1 MEKVRE
7 MQTQFRRS
15 KLLPGMLIGLT
26 LAVIAGTILA
36 GCLRL
41 RERVR
46 SQIAGRDGETL
57 YAVARWQQLYAG
69 ESGDPTAGS
78 ITDPAQQFNLILRI
92 SELKGVLGIRLFT
105 PEGAFTGDAFPA
117 TITDAA
123 LTPGDLAQLK
133 ALKPVSHFYPAA
145 PLASL
150 DMLAGLENPTQRAPI
165 LEVNLPLH
173 AGDAG
178 PLAGVAQFLI
188 QGDSIAREYADLDR
202 HLFLQGGT
210 AFLVSGGVLALALA
224 LAFRAVA
231 RQTGRLMRANQ
242 ELLLAAKTSAV
253 GAVTSHLI
261 HGLKNPLSGLQGFVK
276 SHLSG
281 EGSGTDTDWQDAMDS
296 TQRMQALIGGVAR
309 VLEEQQTAEN
319 YEISLRELVEIISA
333 RMLPVARSAGVHFF
347 SKLTAEGTLSN
358 REANLAILILENL
371 IQNALQATPE
381 GKSVRLNVSRS
392 PGGIQC
398 DVQDEGPGLP
408 AELSARLFTPCR
420 STKKGGSGIG
430 LAISKQLAVQIGAL
444 LELKSNSP
452 DGCVFELT
460 LPRKIVAG
468 GDLISTVTTR
478 D

>member
-7 MQTQFRRS
+7 MQNQFRRS

-41 RERVR
+41 RGQVR
-46 SQIAGRDGETL
+46 AQIAGRDGETL
-57 YAVARWQQLYAG
+57 YAVARWKQLYSDELG
-69 ESGDPTAGS
+69 EPAESP
-78 ITDPAQQFNLILRI
+78 ITDPARQFNLILRI
-92 SELKGVLGIRLFT
+92 SQLKGVLGIRLFT
-105 PEGAFTGDAFPA
+105 PDGAFTGDAFPA

-123 LTPGDLAQLK
+123 LTTGDLAQLK
-133 ALKPVSHFYPAA
+133 TLKPVSHFYPAA
-145 PLASL
+145 QLASL
-150 DMLAGLENPTQRAPI
+150 DMLAGLENPNQHTPV

-173 AGDAG
+173 AGATG
-178 PLAGVAQFLI
+178 PLAGVAQFII
-188 QGDSIAREYADLDR
+188 QGDSIASEYADLDR
-202 HLFLQGGT
+202 HLILQGGT
-210 AFLVSGGVLALALA
+210 AFVVSGGVLALALA
-224 LAFRAVA
+224 LAFRAVS
-231 RQTGRLMRANQ
+231 RQTERLLRANQ

-276 SHLSG
+276 GQLSG
-281 EGSGTDTDWQDAMDS
+281 DGTGTDTDWRDAMDT

-309 VLEEQQTAEN
+309 ILEEQQTAEN

-347 SKLTAEGTLSN
+347 SKLTAEGTLTN

-392 PGGIQC
+392 AEGIQC
-398 DVQDEGPGLP
+398 GVQDEGPGLA
-408 AELSARLFTPCR
+408 AELAARLFTPCR

-430 LAISKQLAVQIGAL
+430 LAISKQLAMQIGAF

-452 DGCVFELT
+452 GGCVFELT

-468 GDLISTVTTR
+468 DDLMSRVTTGE
-478 D
+478 